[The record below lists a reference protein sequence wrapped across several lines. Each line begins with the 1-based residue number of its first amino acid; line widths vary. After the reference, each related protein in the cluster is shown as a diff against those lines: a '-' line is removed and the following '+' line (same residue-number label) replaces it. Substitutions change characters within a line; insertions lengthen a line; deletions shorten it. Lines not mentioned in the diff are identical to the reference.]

1 MSPTPPVRSRGM
13 AANAAITALSQ
24 VASMAL
30 GAVIALV
37 ILLRFG
43 KDAGT
48 DGLFAAYGV
57 YGVLVVVAQSFRT
70 TIVARLAEGPS
81 PFAALDRYLGA
92 VAVLFLAAAIPLL
105 VLAEPLA
112 RLLTADLGRDAVDA
126 ARTALTILWFASGAQ
141 LASAL
146 LAAALAVRDDFA
158 LSGGAYVAGGIV
170 SVVALLALAPLLEI
184 QAVPLGLCVGGAT
197 TAALMLVRLLRHGY
211 RPEPGRM
218 VPDRTAVGRAAL
230 LVWAAA
236 GSLGTQVAFV
246 VTLGFAAR
254 LGEGAPTLYTYATF
268 LFGLFLASTAGAMTI
283 VLAPRLAETWD
294 GRTDSLHAPLLEV
307 FRAGLTLIAPI
318 VGVVAVAGPA
328 IASLALDSDDA
339 RVLTDTVLAMSGGLV
354 AGVAMPVP
362 LVALYTQ
369 GRYAAVAAVGLQGVV
384 LQFGLAAIAVGF
396 DSLVALALASLV
408 TGLAGAAVVLALVF
422 GRGTWHVLGLLGREL
437 LAVAAVGALA
447 FGPALALGTI
457 GGRAVAPVAAL
468 LGLGAFAALAR
479 WLLPR
484 HWELVGRVMR
494 PALAALR
501 SAPPVPVPGAPHDR
515 A

>member
-1 MSPTPPVRSRGM
+1 M

-43 KDAGT
+43 KDAET

-70 TIVARLAEGPS
+70 TIVARLAEDRS
-81 PFAALDRYLGA
+81 TFAALDRYLGA
-92 VAVLFLAAAIPLL
+92 VGVLFAAAAIPLL

-112 RLLTADLGRDAVDA
+112 RLLTADLGREAVDA
-126 ARTALTILWFASGAQ
+126 ARTSLMILWFAAGAQ
-141 LASAL
+141 LAGAL
-146 LAAALAVRDDFA
+146 LAAALAVRDEFA
-158 LSGGAYVAGGIV
+158 LPGAAYVAGGVV
-170 SVVALLALAPLLEI
+170 SIIALIALAPVLGI
-184 QAVPLGLCVGGAT
+184 QAVALGLCIGGAAT
-197 TAALMLVRLLRHGY
+197 VALMLLRLLRLGY
-211 RPEPGRM
+211 RPSAVGM

-236 GSLGTQVAFV
+236 GTLSTQVAFV
-246 VTLGFAAR
+246 VTLGFAAQ

-294 GRTDSLHAPLLEV
+294 GRSESLHAPLLEV

-318 VGVVAVAGPA
+318 VGVIAVAGPA
-328 IASLALDSDDA
+328 VASLVLDSDDA

-354 AGVAMPVP
+354 LAVAMPVP
-362 LVALYTQ
+362 LVALYTR

-384 LQFGLAAIAVGF
+384 LQFGLSAIAVGF
-396 DSLVALALASLV
+396 DSLVALGFASLL
-408 TGLAGAAVVLALVF
+408 TGLAGAIVLLLLTF
-422 GRGTWHVLGLLGREL
+422 GRGAWRVLALLGREVL
-437 LAVAAVGALA
+437 LVAAVGALA
-447 FGPALALGTI
+447 FVPALWLGVL
-457 GGRAVAPVAAL
+457 GGRALQPVMALGGLVAFV
-468 LGLGAFAALAR
+468 ALAR

-484 HWELVGRVMR
+484 HWELAQRVAG
-494 PALAALR
+494 PALGRLRRWR
-501 SAPPVPVPGAPHDR
+501 SAPAGAGPGA
-515 A
+515 

>member
-1 MSPTPPVRSRGM
+1 MSEPRTRGM

-43 KDAGT
+43 KDAET

-57 YGVLVVVAQSFRT
+57 YGVVVVVAQSFRT
-70 TIVARLAEGPS
+70 TIVARLAEGPT

-92 VAVLFLAAAIPLL
+92 VGVLFVAAAIPLL
-105 VLAEPLA
+105 ALAEPLA
-112 RLLTADLGRDAVDA
+112 KLLTADLGADAVDA
-126 ARTALTILWFASGAQ
+126 ARSSLMILWLASGLQ
-141 LASAL
+141 LIGAL

-158 LSGGAYVAGGIV
+158 LSGGAYVAGGLV
-170 SVVALLALAPLLEI
+170 SVASLLALAPLLGIE
-184 QAVPLGLCVGGAT
+184 AVAVGLCLGGVAT
-197 TAALMLVRLLRHGY
+197 VTLMLARLVRHGY
-211 RPEPGRM
+211 RPVAAGM

-236 GSLGTQVAFV
+236 GTLSTQVAFV

-268 LFGLFLASTAGAMTI
+268 VFGLFLASTAGAMTI

-294 GRTDSLHAPLLEV
+294 GRRESLHAPLLEV

-318 VGVVAVAGPA
+318 VGVVATAGPTA
-328 IASLALDSDDA
+328 AALPLTDHDA

-354 AGVAMPVP
+354 AGVAMPVA

-369 GRYAAVAAVGLQGVV
+369 GRYAAVAAVGLQGVA
-384 LQFGLAAIAVGF
+384 LQFGLSAIAIGF
-396 DSLVALALASLV
+396 DSLVALGLASLV
-408 TGLAGAAVVLALVF
+408 TGLAGAVVVLALVF
-422 GRGTWHVLGLLGREL
+422 GRGAWAVLGALGREVL
-437 LAVAAVGALA
+437 VVAAVGGLA
-447 FGPALALGTI
+447 FGPAFALGLV
-457 GGRAVAPVAAL
+457 GGRAVKPVAAL
-468 LGLGAFAALAR
+468 LGLGAFVAMAPR
-479 WLLPR
+479 LLPR
-484 HWELVGRVMR
+484 HWELAQRIIG
-494 PALAALR
+494 PALARSPWR
-501 SAPPVPVPGAPHDR
+501 SAPPGTGSAPPPDR

>member
-1 MSPTPPVRSRGM
+1 M
-13 AANAAITALSQ
+13 AVNAAITALSQ

-43 KDAGT
+43 KDAET

-57 YGVLVVVAQSFRT
+57 YGVLVVVAQSFRA

-92 VAVLFLAAAIPLL
+92 VAVLFVAAGIPLL

-112 RLLTADLGRDAVDA
+112 RLLTADLGPTAVDA
-126 ARTALTILWFASGAQ
+126 ARTSLMILWFASGAQ

-158 LSGGAYVAGGIV
+158 LSGAAYVAGGVV
-170 SVVALLALAPLLEI
+170 SVAALLALAPLLGI
-184 QAVPLGLCVGGAT
+184 QAVALGLCLGGAT
-197 TAALMLVRLLRHGY
+197 TVGLMLLRLLRLGY
-211 RPEPGRM
+211 RPSPAGM

-236 GSLGTQVAFV
+236 GTLSTQLAFV

-268 LFGLFLASTAGAMTI
+268 VFGLFLTSTAGAMTI

-294 GRTDSLHAPLLEV
+294 GRPESLHAPLLEV

-328 IASLALDSDDA
+328 VASLPLDGHDA

-369 GRYAAVAAVGLQGVV
+369 GRYAAVAAVGLQGIV
-384 LQFGLAAIAVGF
+384 LQFGLSALAVGF
-396 DSLVALALASLV
+396 DSLVALGLASLV
-408 TGLAGAAVVLALVF
+408 TGLAGAVVVLALAF
-422 GRGTWHVLGLLGREL
+422 GRGAWRVLALLGREVV
-437 LAVAAVGALA
+437 AVAAVGALA
-447 FGPALALGTI
+447 FVPAGALGAI
-457 GGRAVAPVAAL
+457 GGRVAQPVAAL
-468 LGLGAFAALAR
+468 LGLGAFVALAPR
-479 WLLPR
+479 LLPR
-484 HWELVGRVMR
+484 HWELAQRVTR
-494 PALAALR
+494 PAFARLR
-501 SAPPVPVPGAPHDR
+501 SARAGAAPGA
-515 A
+515 

>member
-1 MSPTPPVRSRGM
+1 M

-43 KDAGT
+43 KDAET

-57 YGVLVVVAQSFRT
+57 YGVLVVVAQSFRA

-92 VAVLFLAAAIPLL
+92 VAVLFVAAGIPLL

-112 RLLTADLGRDAVDA
+112 RLLTADLGPTAVDA
-126 ARTALTILWFASGAQ
+126 ARTSLMILWFASGAQ
-141 LASAL
+141 LAGAL

-158 LSGGAYVAGGIV
+158 LSGAAYVGGGVV
-170 SVVALLALAPLLEI
+170 SVAALLALAPLLGI
-184 QAVPLGLCVGGAT
+184 QAVALGLCLGGAT
-197 TAALMLVRLLRHGY
+197 TVGLMLLRLLRLGY
-211 RPEPGRM
+211 RPSPAGM

-236 GSLGTQVAFV
+236 GTLSTQLAFV

-268 LFGLFLASTAGAMTI
+268 VFGLFLASTAGAMTI

-294 GRTDSLHAPLLEV
+294 GRPESLHAPLLEV

-328 IASLALDSDDA
+328 VASLPLDGHDA

-369 GRYAAVAAVGLQGVV
+369 GRYAAVAAVGLQGIV
-384 LQFGLAAIAVGF
+384 LQFGLSALAVGF
-396 DSLVALALASLV
+396 DSLVALGLASLV
-408 TGLAGAAVVLALVF
+408 TGLAGAVVVLALVF
-422 GRGTWHVLGLLGREL
+422 GRGAWRVLALLGREVV
-437 LAVAAVGALA
+437 AVAAVGALA
-447 FGPALALGTI
+447 FVPAGALGAI
-457 GGRAVAPVAAL
+457 GGRVVQPVAAL
-468 LGLGAFAALAR
+468 LGLGAFVALAPR
-479 WLLPR
+479 LLPR
-484 HWELVGRVMR
+484 HWELAQRVLR
-494 PALAALR
+494 PAFARLR
-501 SAPPVPVPGAPHDR
+501 SARAGAAPGA
-515 A
+515 